1 MHTKVGASMLKPPSC
16 APRRLVRQFRG
27 VVKGLRLP
35 PLPSG
40 DHLHIQLAYGVL
52 GGAIWP
58 SAVALC
64 RHLSEQ
70 HHDWLS
76 TSRPLTIEWGA
87 GTGGVGLFTAALG
100 ARVVLTDVGPLTAAG
115 YGGTTRLLQLLND
128 NAAANRALL
137 GEGAEV
143 SVAELDWAQKAHAE
157 AVMKR
162 LRYAPGGFELLLA
175 SDVIYSSAAHAP
187 LARTIAKLLCTK
199 NGVAFVAHEPRM
211 FSGAQLASP
220 GVTDIQLTAFGLAAR
235 EAGLSLEEVAE
246 TGVEGAT
253 AGTWHTVRIARLWPA
268 AS

>member
-1 MHTKVGASMLKPPSC
+1 M
-16 APRRLVRQFRG
+16 
-27 VVKGLRLP
+27 
-35 PLPSG
+35 
-40 DHLHIQLAYGVL
+40 
-52 GGAIWP
+52 
-58 SAVALC
+58 
-64 RHLSEQ
+64 
-70 HHDWLS
+70 
-76 TSRPLTIEWGA
+76 
-87 GTGGVGLFTAALG
+87 
-100 ARVVLTDVGPLTAAG
+100 
-115 YGGTTRLLQLLND
+115 LQLLND

-157 AVMKR
+157 AVMK
-162 LRYAPGGFELLLA
+162 RYAPGGFELLLA